1 MTHPP
6 HTRHLLSIA
15 DLTPAELHDVLDR
28 SEDPAPRRILEGK
41 GVALV
46 FQHPS
51 ARTRNAAEMAVVQ
64 LGGHPVMIGE
74 AEVGIDRRE
83 PAEDVARTLGSYH
96 AAIAARVGRHAVLE
110 RMVRALDAMGAGVPV
125 VNLLSDREHPTQALA
140 DVLTLRQRFGSLE
153 GRTVAFVGD
162 ANNVCRSLA
171 GAVAIS
177 GGRMRVASPPGYTMS
192 PADLDW
198 VESLG
203 SRPSLHHSPVE
214 AVAGADA
221 IYTDVWVSMG
231 QDEEAWARRRAFA
244 GYSVDERLLAA
255 APERAVVLHCL
266 PAHRGEEISV
276 GVLEGPRSLVWPQA
290 ENRMHV
296 LRGLLS
302 FLFDAGGVGAGGV
315 T

>member
-1 MTHPP
+1 M
-6 HTRHLLSIA
+6 RHFLSIA
-15 DLTPAELHDVLDR
+15 DLSPAELGHVLDL
-28 SEDPAPRRILEGK
+28 SEKPGLEPVLQGK

-64 LGGHPVMIGE
+64 LGGHPVMIAE

-83 PAEDVARTLGSYH
+83 PAEDVARTLGRYH

-110 RMVRALDAMGAGVPV
+110 RMTRALDGMDAGVPV

-140 DVLTLRQRFGSLE
+140 DVLTLRQRLGGLH
-153 GRTVAFVGD
+153 GKTVAFVGD

-171 GAVAIS
+171 GALAVS
-177 GGRMRVASPPGYTMS
+177 GARLRVASPPGYTMS
-192 PADLDW
+192 DADVAW
-198 VESLG
+198 AGSLG
-203 SRPSLHHSPVE
+203 QEPAVCATPAE
-214 AVAGADA
+214 AVRGADA

-244 GYSVDERLLAA
+244 GFSVDERLVAE
-255 APERAVVLHCL
+255 APAHAIVLHCL
-266 PAHRGEEISV
+266 PAHRGEEISI
-276 GVLEGPRSLVWPQA
+276 GVLEGPRSVVWQQA

-296 LRGLLS
+296 LRGLLA
-302 FLFDAGGVGAGGV
+302 FLFERGAA
-315 T
+315 